1 VVFGEVTLEYS
12 DAVLEVLYY
21 SIKAVAGLS
30 ECVVCS
36 VERENER
43 TEKERF
49 DLFDVLFFL

>member
-1 VVFGEVTLEYS
+1 VFGEVTLEYS